1 MWGFYTLNPLFFEWM
16 VTALHGF
23 TSTQINRY
31 YTDCTKAEGQCT
43 INCRPF
49 SVIYLSTIRLRF
61 GLFAH
66 ASMIP
71 VLRKSDRRWQQ
82 LYWKQLLQ
90 LTEEKRAQ

>member
-1 MWGFYTLNPLFFEWM
+1 MWGFYTLNPPVLEWM

-31 YTDCTKAEGQCT
+31 YTDCTKPEGQCT

-49 SVIYLSTIRLRF
+49 SVIYLSTINLRF

-71 VLRKSDRRWQQ
+71 LLRKSDRW
-82 LYWKQLLQ
+82 
-90 LTEEKRAQ
+90 